1 MMGRGSQDQ
10 GQLFYS
16 FNLEEV
22 VPDDHLVRAISRV
35 LDLAWVRGELAPHYS
50 PIGRPS
56 VDPALMIRMLIIG
69 YVFAIRSERAL
80 CREVRL
86 NLAYRWFCGLGI
98 EDKIPDHSA
107 FSRARNERFRDS
119 DIFRRVFEHVVGACI
134 AAGLVGREGF
144 AVDASLIQADAN
156 KHRSIPGTEWN
167 KDIDPEQARRATKEY
182 LATLDDPA
190 YGAASDV
197 TPKFVSPSDP
207 AAQWTGALRNAAF
220 FAYANNYLI
229 DVKFG
234 IIMDVEASRAI
245 RQAEVGASRTM
256 IERTEA
262 CFGIKPEWLVADTA
276 YGSAPNLDW
285 LVNQQGIAPH
295 VPVIDKSKRD
305 DGTFNREDFTFDKE
319 RNVYICPA
327 GKILT
332 TTGRLVNDG
341 ETTLL
346 YFASVLD
353 CRICPLKARCCPNMP
368 ARRVPRSIY
377 EEARDVARALAKTK
391 AFEHS
396 RRARKK
402 VEMLFAHLKRILR
415 LARLRLRGPSGAQ
428 FEFTLGAIAQNLRR
442 LAKLVARPPPVTAI
456 DCVAFGA

>member
-1 MMGRGSQDQ
+1 MMGRISQDQ

-16 FNLEEV
+16 FNLEAV
-22 VPDDHLVRAISRV
+22 VPDDHLVRAIARV
-35 LDLAWVRGELAPHYS
+35 LDLSWVRAGVAPHYS
-50 PIGRPS
+50 HTRRPS
-56 VDPALMIRMLIIG
+56 IDPVLMIRMLVVG

-80 CREVRL
+80 CREVQL

-98 EDKIPDHSA
+98 EDNIPDHSA
-107 FSRARNERFRDS
+107 FSRARNERFGDS
-119 DIFRRVFEHVVGACI
+119 DIFRRVFERVVGTCI
-134 AAGLVGREGF
+134 AAGLVGGEGF

-156 KHRSIPGTEWN
+156 KHRSIPGAEWN
-167 KDIDPEQARRATKEY
+167 KDIDPEQAHRAVKEY

-190 YGAASDV
+190 CGAASSV

-220 FAYANNYLI
+220 FAYADNYLI

-245 RQAEVGASRTM
+245 RQAEIGASQTM

-262 CFGIKPEWLVADTA
+262 SFGIKPEWLVADTA

-285 LVNQQGIAPH
+285 LVNQGIAPH

-353 CRICPLKARCCPNMP
+353 CRSCPLKARCCPKMP
-368 ARRVPRSIY
+368 ARRIPRSIY
-377 EEARDVARALAKTK
+377 EEARDVARGLVKTK
-391 AFEHS
+391 AFAQS
-396 RRARKK
+396 RCDRKK
-402 VEMLFAHLKRILR
+402 IEMLFAHLKRILR
-415 LARLRLRGPSGAQ
+415 LGRLRLRGPAGAQ
-428 FEFTLGAIAQNLRR
+428 FEFTLAAIAQNLRR
-442 LAKLVARPPPVTAI
+442 LAKLVARPPPIAPTA
-456 DCVAFGA
+456 CVA